1 MVVSADLDFIIEHYK
16 NPQNFGHL
24 ENPDIVHEEGNPSC
38 GDQIRIELKIE
49 NNRIADVRFSGKG
62 CAISQA
68 AASILTEEI
77 KGKTLDEV
85 KQFDKQKMLDLLGI
99 ELSAMRLKCALLA
112 LKVVKAGIYGIKGW
126 PGEDDEQED
135 QDRDRP

>member
-1 MVVSADLDFIIEHYK
+1 
-16 NPQNFGHL
+16 
-24 ENPDIVHEEGNPSC
+24 VHEEGNPSC

-126 PGEDDEQED
+126 PGEDDEED

>member
-1 MVVSADLDFIIEHYK
+1 
-16 NPQNFGHL
+16 
-24 ENPDIVHEEGNPSC
+24 VHEEGNPSC

-49 NNRIADVRFSGKG
+49 NNRITDVRFSGKG

-85 KQFDKQKMLDLLGI
+85 KTV
-99 ELSAMRLKCALLA
+99 R
-112 LKVVKAGIYGIKGW
+112 
-126 PGEDDEQED
+126 
-135 QDRDRP
+135 

>member
-85 KQFDKQKMLDLLGI
+85 KEFDKQKMLDLLGVEI
-99 ELSAMRLKCALLA
+99 SAMRMKCALLA
-112 LKVVKAGIYGIKGW
+112 LKVVKAGVYGIQEW
-126 PGEDDEQED
+126 PGEEEE
-135 QDRDRP
+135 

>member
-49 NNRIADVRFSGKG
+49 DNRIADVRFSGRG

-85 KQFDKQKMLDLLGI
+85 KEFDKQKMLDLLGI

-112 LKVVKAGIYGIKGW
+112 LKVVKAGIYGITAW
-126 PGEDDEQED
+126 PGEEEG
-135 QDRDRP
+135 

>member
-1 MVVSADLDFIIEHYK
+1 MAISADLDFIIEHYK

-49 NNRIADVRFSGKG
+49 DNKIADVRFSGKG

-77 KGKTLDEV
+77 KGKSLDKV

-99 ELSAMRLKCALLA
+99 EIGPVRLKCALLA
-112 LKVVKAGIYGIKGW
+112 LKVVKAGAYGIKDW
-126 PGEDDEQED
+126 PGEEE
-135 QDRDRP
+135 